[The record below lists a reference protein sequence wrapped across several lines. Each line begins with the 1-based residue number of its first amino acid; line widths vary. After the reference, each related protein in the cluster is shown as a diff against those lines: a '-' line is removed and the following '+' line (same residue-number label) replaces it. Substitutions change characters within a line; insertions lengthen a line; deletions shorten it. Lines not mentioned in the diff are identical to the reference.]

1 VNTIEF
7 AITVERLMKERG
19 LKANVAFG
27 NGMED
32 EEGKKVI
39 EKFCAQ
45 TINFL
50 ITTDL
55 IARGFKIP
63 NVKLI
68 VNFDVPS

>member
-1 VNTIEF
+1 LAKLHEYCSITQCIVFVNTIEF

-39 EKFCAQ
+39 EMFRA
-45 TINFL
+45 
-50 ITTDL
+50 
-55 IARGFKIP
+55 
-63 NVKLI
+63 
-68 VNFDVPS
+68 